1 MTDAGG
7 EAVSPVPEA
16 YPQDWIFDVALRD
29 GGSVRFRPI
38 LPTDGEGLQH
48 LVSKMSVD
56 SVYFRFFRVKHE
68 LEPEEL
74 HRLTHL
80 DYTER
85 MAFVALAGGEVVAV
99 GRYDRKEAGTTVA
112 EVALAVMDEQQ
123 GRGIGTLLLHYLARY
138 ADAQGIASFRAH
150 VLADNHT
157 MIRVFR
163 DARFVM
169 ERDLDEGVYTVEFPT
184 QLSAEGR
191 LAEEEREK
199 VAVAES
205 VMPIFHPTSIAV
217 IGASRN
223 PQSIGGRLFKNLMSA
238 GFVGPLYP
246 VNPGATVVR
255 SVKTYPTILD
265 VPGSVDLAFIV
276 VPARF
281 VLDAVRQCAEKG
293 VRGLITITAGFS
305 ETGAEGAALENEVL
319 EVVRQSGMRMVGPNC
334 MGLINTDPDVR
345 LDGQFG
351 PRRPPTGNVAMSSQS
366 GALGI
371 AILDY
376 AARLNIGIS
385 TFISIGNKADV
396 GVNDLLMYWEDDPHT
411 DVILLYV
418 ESFGHPRRFAR
429 IARRIARHKPIVA
442 VKSGRTAAG
451 ARAASSHTGSL
462 ASLDVAVDALFHQAG
477 VIRTT
482 TLAELFDVT
491 TLLSNQPLP
500 AGRRVGVLTNAGGPG
515 ILAVDALASQGLDV
529 VEFSPELQAELR
541 SHLAPD
547 ASVRNPVDMIASA
560 GPGHYRACLDVL
572 LNSDEIDTVF
582 TIFTPA
588 SPEGERPTAAVIRDA
603 GMAHDGDKTMIIA
616 YMSAEG
622 APEELSAAEARIPNF
637 PFPEQAARALV
648 KAVEYAEWRAKPEGT
663 VIEFGDIDVALARSV
678 VTSALGR
685 FGVDGGWLEPSE
697 VDEVLRAYGLSLARS
712 EVVASEEEAVAV
724 AAEIGGT
731 VVLKVI
737 SPSALHKS
745 DVGGVVLDVEG
756 EAAVCEAFRAVT
768 NAVPDP
774 EGVLVQ
780 EFVGEGHEVLIG
792 MTEDPVFG
800 PLLVFGLGGVFVE
813 LIGDV
818 AFRIHPLTDRDAEDM
833 ISEVKSAKLL
843 EGYRGGDP
851 GDIPALRDALLRVS
865 ALVDHL
871 PELTELD
878 LNPVKVR
885 TPGAGIRIVDARMR
899 VRAVV
904 GPWVPTRW
912 DLPAARPAR
921 MGRTQGG

>member
-1 MTDAGG
+1 MTDTGG
-7 EAVSPVPEA
+7 EPPQSVPEA
-16 YPQDWIFDVALRD
+16 YPQGWIFDVALRD

-38 LPTDGEGLQH
+38 LPTDGDGLQY

-80 DYTER
+80 DYAER
-85 MAFVALAGGEVVAV
+85 MAFVALADGEVVAV
-99 GRYDRKEAGTTVA
+99 GRYDHKESGTPVA

-123 GRGIGTLLLHYLARY
+123 GRGIGTLLLQHLARY
-138 ADAQGIASFRAH
+138 ADAQGIVSFRAH
-150 VLADNHT
+150 VLADNYA

-169 ERDLDEGVYTVEFPT
+169 EHDLDEGVYTVEFPT
-184 QLSAEGR
+184 RLSAEGR

-205 VMPIFHPTSIAV
+205 VLPVFHPTSIAV

-223 PQSIGGRLFKNLMSA
+223 PLSIGGRLFKNLMAA
-238 GFVGPLYP
+238 GFSGPIYP
-246 VNPGATVVR
+246 VNPGAAVVR

-265 VPGSVDLAFIV
+265 VPGPVDLAFIV

-293 VRGLITITAGFS
+293 VKGLIMITAGFS
-305 ETGAEGAALENEVL
+305 ETSSEGAALENEVL

-334 MGLINTDPDVR
+334 MGLINTDPAIR

-376 AARLNIGIS
+376 ASRLNIGIS

-429 IARRIARHKPIVA
+429 IARRIARQKPIVA

-515 ILAVDALASQGLDV
+515 ILAVDALESQGLEV
-529 VEFSPELQAELR
+529 VEFSPGLQAELR
-541 SHLAPD
+541 SHLTPD

-560 GPGHYRACLDVL
+560 GPDQYRACLDVL
-572 LNSDEIDTVF
+572 LDSDEIDTVF

-603 GMAHDGDKTMIIA
+603 GVAHDGDKTMIIA

-648 KAVEYAEWRAKPEGT
+648 KAVEYAEWRAQPEGT
-663 VIEFGDIDVALARSV
+663 VIEFGDVEKERARSV
-678 VTSALGR
+678 VASALGR
-685 FGVDGGWLEPSE
+685 FGLDGGWLEPGE

-712 EVVASEEEAVAV
+712 AVAASEGEAVAV
-724 AAEIGGT
+724 AADIGGP

-756 EAAVCEAFRAVT
+756 DRAVREAFQAVVA
-768 NAVPDP
+768 AVPDP

-818 AFRIHPLTDRDAEDM
+818 AFRIHPLTDRDANDM
-833 ISEVKSAKLL
+833 ISEVRSAKLL

-865 ALVDHL
+865 ALVEDL
-871 PELTELD
+871 PELMELD

-885 TPGAGIRIVDARMR
+885 SPGAGIRVVDARMR
-899 VRAVV
+899 VRAVA

-921 MGRTQGG
+921 MA